1 MAKVGRLADNKSE
14 RDWGWDMYALA
25 FTPAGVK
32 RFLLIHDSAIAALSL
47 PLALVL
53 LVGFDGLGQYS
64 RTLLLGVPLFAGIAA
79 ICFIHFKLYR
89 CMWRFTSLADLQ
101 AVIGSVAS
109 AVLIF
114 AILAHLVTL
123 EVPPSALFIQF
134 LCLGALLS
142 GSRCLRQLFR
152 DRRPLGH
159 ARAILARNDDRI
171 PLLLVGGLH
180 SADLV
185 IRACQQRTED
195 VRYRVIGLVDLAEN
209 HVGREIMNVP
219 ILGTVDRLREILLNL
234 ERKGQQPQRIVL
246 TSPLQ
251 GQPLRD
257 LQAVAE
263 QAKVTLCRLPKPTEF
278 RDACDDGGLDLRPIA
293 VEDLLTRPQV
303 KLERQAIDGLIDKRR
318 VLVTG
323 AGGSIGAELCRQ
335 IARCHPA
342 LLILVDHC
350 EYNLYAIDIE
360 MGAHFPQV
368 PRVACTRRYP
378 RRGGGRSRLPRSAA
392 GFWCS
397 MPRR

>member
-1 MAKVGRLADNKSE
+1 MARWDVSPITRPNGTGVGTCT
-14 RDWGWDMYALA
+14 ALA

-32 RFLLIHDSAIAALSL
+32 RLLQFVHDSAIAVLSL

-53 LVGFDGLGQYS
+53 LVGFEGLGQYS
-64 RTLLLGVPLFAGIAA
+64 QTLLLGVPLFAGIAA

-101 AVIGSVAS
+101 AIIGSVAS

-114 AILAHLVTL
+114 AILAHFATL

-134 LCLGALLS
+134 LCLGALLG
-142 GSRCLRQLFR
+142 GSRCLRRLFR

-185 IRACQQRTED
+185 IRACQQRAED

-234 ERKGQQPQRIVL
+234 ERKGQ
-246 TSPLQ
+246 
-251 GQPLRD
+251 
-257 LQAVAE
+257 
-263 QAKVTLCRLPKPTEF
+263 
-278 RDACDDGGLDLRPIA
+278 RPN
-293 VEDLLTRPQV
+293 
-303 KLERQAIDGLIDKRR
+303 KM
-318 VLVTG
+318 
-323 AGGSIGAELCRQ
+323 S
-335 IARCHPA
+335 
-342 LLILVDHC
+342 
-350 EYNLYAIDIE
+350 
-360 MGAHFPQV
+360 
-368 PRVACTRRYP
+368 
-378 RRGGGRSRLPRSAA
+378 
-392 GFWCS
+392 
-397 MPRR
+397 